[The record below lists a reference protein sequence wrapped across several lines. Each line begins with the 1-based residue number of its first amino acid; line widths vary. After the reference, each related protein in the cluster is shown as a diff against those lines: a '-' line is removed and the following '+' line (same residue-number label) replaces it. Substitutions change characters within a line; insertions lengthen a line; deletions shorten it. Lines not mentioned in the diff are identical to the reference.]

1 MGNGCIESI
10 FAILLSVRSKNYNLN
25 LINGCGKYQSVHN
38 IIQSADSL
46 TFTLKVERMKN
57 YFSNNVQFLVQ
68 VVLIIV
74 NLITMN

>member
-1 MGNGCIESI
+1 MRNGCIESI

-25 LINGCGKYQSVHN
+25 LINGCSKYQSVHN